1 MEYSVLYHF
10 QSVLDPSL
18 NILEIKLNIDTSDK
32 SKKYFWLC
40 IDTQTETVYK
50 LVFKEMKE
58 KNNMNIRV
66 FDNTKLSFNN
76 TNAIYQGD
84 GFREIYMKVSNVSDV
99 VNDLII
105 MYLS

>member
-1 MEYSVLYHF
+1 
-10 QSVLDPSL
+10 
-18 NILEIKLNIDTSDK
+18 
-32 SKKYFWLC
+32 
-40 IDTQTETVYK
+40 
-50 LVFKEMKE
+50 MKT

-84 GFREIYMKVSNVSDV
+84 GFREIYGKVPTVSKD
-99 VNDLII
+99 VNDLIV